1 MSCGETVGSGCSAAI
16 NFYCPVWVH
25 CDAQVGDTTNSR
37 NFYHLGGD
45 FISTSGAIYLGFG
58 TNKSTL
64 AGGVTYH
71 GNNESHYG
79 NNEFLSPAGP
89 CASTTDFHQQVNF
102 NCNTNF
108 NAGIVTFNTATVFN
122 VFVPFPIGGG
132 MGPQPAPGFALPP
145 IGPMVF
151 PGIPGVG
158 GIAGFIGGGAMLLGR
173 SCADF
178 TLVNSQTQFLCNTYI
193 GNAPGGTP
201 ECSGLLEVYHE
212 ARFFCESN
220 FYHTTN
226 FSHAVNIAQT
236 GDACECVGGTGATE
250 GDCTTNGGTWECC
263 TDCCFDNDGSHL
275 NPLSVDSSAEF
286 SCNVYIGANVTTA
299 IVAGGAGNA
308 GTLTQTDSGK
318 CKIWDRATDLTAD
331 KDQVKLF
338 HCTYPAVLDADVNI
352 GGGSLTA
359 GGDPSLYVEAKSWF
373 HKEASICADFNAY
386 ENVIVGTDCGH
397 SLTVESTSTFK
408 CPVTIEGDCGTNA
421 LTVEGDSTFKCPVTI
436 EGDCGTNALHVLG
449 DATFM
454 CNVEMGDG
462 ACGTTLLVTSDST
475 FDCPVVIQGSCGTTA
490 LTVGGDTALECS
502 VTIGS
507 GNCAG
512 AEQLN
517 SWVESIFHC
526 NVDIGTLAT
535 ACDPN
540 FTFNSYHDSNFFCDT
555 TFHESV
561 VIGDSC
567 ANDTLT
573 VGATST
579 FNCPATFTDDVT
591 IGNDC
596 GADILTVNAG
606 SIFTCPTEFTDCVE
620 VANLNVGGALSAQSF
635 YFCGQSDACGG
646 DGLGTLL
653 PCPGGGDDD
662 EILLNNGGTLTWH
675 GYTEETI
682 SVCIDGVMTPKKF
695 LILD

>member
-1 MSCGETVGSGCSAAI
+1 
-16 NFYCPVWVH
+16 
-25 CDAQVGDTTNSR
+25 
-37 NFYHLGGD
+37 
-45 FISTSGAIYLGFG
+45 
-58 TNKSTL
+58 
-64 AGGVTYH
+64 
-71 GNNESHYG
+71 
-79 NNEFLSPAGP
+79 
-89 CASTTDFHQQVNF
+89 
-102 NCNTNF
+102 
-108 NAGIVTFNTATVFN
+108 
-122 VFVPFPIGGG
+122 
-132 MGPQPAPGFALPP
+132 
-145 IGPMVF
+145 MVF

-158 GIAGFIGGGAMLLGR
+158 GVAGFIGGGAILLGLN
-173 SCADF
+173 CGDF

-212 ARFFCESN
+212 ARFFC
-220 FYHTTN
+220 
-226 FSHAVNIAQT
+226 
-236 GDACECVGGTGATE
+236 
-250 GDCTTNGGTWECC
+250 
-263 TDCCFDNDGSHL
+263 
-275 NPLSVDSSAEF
+275 
-286 SCNVYIGANVTTA
+286 
-299 IVAGGAGNA
+299 
-308 GTLTQTDSGK
+308 
-318 CKIWDRATDLTAD
+318 
-331 KDQVKLF
+331 
-338 HCTYPAVLDADVNI
+338 
-352 GGGSLTA
+352 
-359 GGDPSLYVEAKSWF
+359 
-373 HKEASICADFNAY
+373 DFNAY
-386 ENVIVGTDCGH
+386 ENVVVGTDCGH
-397 SLTVESTSTFK
+397 EFRSKGTAHFDCDVTIGLGEVPCLNYLTVNSDSTFN
-408 CPVTIEGDCGTNA
+408 CPVLIFGNCGTTA
-421 LTVEGDSTFKCPVTI
+421 LTVEGDAEFACDVSLT
-436 EGDCGTNALHVLG
+436 GGCGTTLDVMANANFNCDV
-449 DATFM
+449 
-454 CNVEMGDG
+454 VIGDG
-462 ACGTTLLVTSDST
+462 ACGTTLLVTSDTTFECPITIDGSCGTTALTVKGDTTHECPVTIMGSCGTNSLIVGGDAWLKCGVSVGTDCDNDTFHVYCPAYFECDTIFKKDVTVGMSCDDVLVVNSTST
-475 FDCPVVIQGSCGTTA
+475 FNCPITINGSCGTNALIVEGDAWLKCGVSVGADCDNDSFHVWCPAYFECDTIFKKDVTVGMSCDDVLVVNSTSTFNCPITFNGTCGTTALTVKGDTTHECPVTIMGSCGTTA
-490 LTVGGDTALECS
+490 LTVGGDTTLECS

-540 FTFNSYHDSNFFCDT
+540 FTFNSYHYSNFFCDT

-596 GADILTVNAG
+596 NADILTVNAG

-653 PCPGGGDDD
+653 PCPGGGD